1 MRNTIPRKNEFNQ
14 INKSGKK
21 GRWAPN
27 AVEILTFRIKWL
39 E

>member
-1 MRNTIPRKNEFNQ
+1 MRNTIPRKKRELNQ

-27 AVEILTFRIKWL
+27 AFRIKWL